1 MIVAIRTKGM
11 VDTESKSK
19 VTLDRLRL
27 RRKFSAVLLSENKEI
42 LGMLKRVQHY
52 VSYGKIS
59 KELVKE
65 LITRR
70 GLLKGNKPVDKKIIS
85 DKFIDEVYGGK
96 KKISD
101 MGLKPFFR
109 LHPPIGGFK
118 KDTRL
123 PYPMGILGNN
133 KEIDK
138 LLVKML

>member
-1 MIVAIRTKGM
+1 MIVVIRIKGM

-19 VTLDRLRL
+19 ATLERLRL
-27 RRKFSAVLLSENKEI
+27 RRKFSAVLLAENREI
-42 LGMLKRVQHY
+42 MGMLKRVQHY

-65 LITRR
+65 LITKR

-85 DKFIDEVYGGK
+85 DKFIDEIYDGK

-101 MGLKPFFR
+101 AGIKPFFR

-118 KDTRL
+118 KGTRL
-123 PYPMGILGNN
+123 PYPQGVLGNN